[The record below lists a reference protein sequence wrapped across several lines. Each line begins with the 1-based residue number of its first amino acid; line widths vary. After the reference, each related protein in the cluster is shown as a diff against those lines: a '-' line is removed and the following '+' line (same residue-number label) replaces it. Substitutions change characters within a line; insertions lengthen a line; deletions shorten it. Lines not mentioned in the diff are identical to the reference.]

1 MHIPATPL
9 TMAKVHA
16 PDHPDAVLNRSTG
29 QCVSTALSC
38 FIKAWCLERHG
49 AWRVSM
55 QAYSFDGWCMV
66 QNISSSILTGE
77 YYIVW
82 PGEFGSLSKNKK
94 NVAKSDRCR
103 ATKHKTTETK

>member
-16 PDHPDAVLNRSTG
+16 PDHPDAVLNRSIG
-29 QCVSTALSC
+29 QCVSTAL
-38 FIKAWCLERHG
+38 FLLRHG

-66 QNISSSILTGE
+66 QNISSSILTDE

-94 NVAKSDRCR
+94 NVAKSDLCR